1 MAFSIS
7 NASTDGI
14 LLDRK
19 MIVFPAQLFILI
31 GVILLVSGI
40 LPLMFL
46 SSVDPVF
53 RAIMPLLS
61 LIGIVAIITGIRY
74 PIDQKRS
81 IPDSLYFDN
90 VHGRIRIYH
99 SYSETPEAFIYYP
112 EIKGFFM
119 DQIQET
125 KSRNRYV
132 VLLKK
137 VDGGEWDL
145 YHSRSY
151 SSADKVLKIL
161 RNKVNISTPAQRVE
175 TAGLP
180 VSKVRVE
187 QNENSLNI
195 SWSNNLTQNILS
207 MMIWISAV
215 VLATVYAFNYIFI
228 LDGRSTFFFETA
240 IFALFVVISG
250 FNFYNLYK
258 SASVIHS
265 IQVTDESIIV
275 SDKTRKGK
283 PISEQN
289 LRFPEIFSI
298 YYKFNS
304 ANPEAK
310 LYFVKQSD
318 EQQRREVLA
327 LGAEKVAARQDFFK
341 NQSAVNFKDLTT
353 LEVLSIE
360 SYIQD
365 FVRSRNRIEIL

>member
-14 LLDRK
+14 MLDRK

-61 LIGIVAIITGIRY
+61 LIGIVAVITGIRY

-151 SSADKVLKIL
+151 SSAAKFLKVL
-161 RNKVNISTPAQRVE
+161 RNKVNIGTPGQRVE

-180 VSKVRVE
+180 VSKVKVQ

-207 MMIWISAV
+207 MLIWFSAV
-215 VLATVYAFNYIFI
+215 VLATAYAFNYIFI

-250 FNFYNLYK
+250 FQFLQPIQIRL
-258 SASVIHS
+258 ADPQHS
-265 IQVTDESIIV
+265 
-275 SDKTRKGK
+275 GH
-283 PISEQN
+283 
-289 LRFPEIFSI
+289 
-298 YYKFNS
+298 
-304 ANPEAK
+304 
-310 LYFVKQSD
+310 
-318 EQQRREVLA
+318 
-327 LGAEKVAARQDFFK
+327 G
-341 NQSAVNFKDLTT
+341 
-353 LEVLSIE
+353 
-360 SYIQD
+360 
-365 FVRSRNRIEIL
+365 